1 MAEFLASIFGTEKD
15 RVNCPF
21 YFKTGACTHG
31 ERSDFNYFESFRKS
45 LTFWHFLDFLTLRSF
60 YLPNVY
66 TVIRKLLIL

>member
-31 ERSDFNYFESFRKS
+31 ERYVSAVLSIVGPS
-45 LTFWHFLDFLTLRSF
+45 LLFVLNQKVSS
-60 YLPNVY
+60 
-66 TVIRKLLIL
+66 